1 MNLITY
7 TWDPH
12 KNLRPEGKSGC
23 KLRCHPEISNGLG
36 AWDFKGEGVS
46 FRTARRADVWQL
58 DGRPA
63 KQMGFPGGASGTE
76 PAWQCWRH
84 QRCRFD
90 PWVRKIPWGWAWQP
104 TPVFFAENLTD
115 RGAWWATV
123 HRVTKNQ
130 TQLKQLSNN
139 K

>member
-12 KNLRPEGKSGC
+12 KNLTPEGKSGC
-23 KLRCHPEISNGLG
+23 KLRCHPEISNGIG
-36 AWDFKGEGVS
+36 AWTSKGRGVS

-58 DGRPA
+58 GGCPA

-84 QRCRFD
+84 KRCRFD
-90 PWVRKIPWGWAWQP
+90 PWVGKIPWRWARQP
-104 TPVFFAENLTD
+104 TPVFFPENLTD
-115 RGAWWATV
+115 RGAWGTTV
-123 HRVTKNQ
+123 HRVAKSQ
-130 TQLKQLSNN
+130 TRLKRL
-139 K
+139 